1 MREPLLACELTVRYG
16 KNTVVDR
23 AAIDVF
29 PGEIVGVIG
38 HSGSGKSSLSLAI
51 MRLGYLKGAHT
62 EGRLTFEG
70 RDILKLSE
78 AEMRRLRGKEL
89 SLVLQSP
96 VSSLNPALSI
106 GTQMREAWR
115 AHAKDKAAGEDA
127 IRTALQA
134 VALPATEEFLRRRP
148 GQVSVGQAQRVL
160 IATGV
165 LHRPKLLIVDEPTSA
180 LDYVN
185 QAEVLELFRNLREQL
200 GVAVLFI
207 SHDLLAVAKVADRVA
222 VMQQGRIVEFGTTEQ
237 VLLDP
242 QHEHTRRLLASLPVD
257 PQLLMM
263 GQVNA
268 VPCY

>member
-1 MREPLLACELTVRYG
+1 
-16 KNTVVDR
+16 
-23 AAIDVF
+23 
-29 PGEIVGVIG
+29 
-38 HSGSGKSSLSLAI
+38 
-51 MRLGYLKGAHT
+51 
-62 EGRLTFEG
+62 
-70 RDILKLSE
+70 
-78 AEMRRLRGKEL
+78 
-89 SLVLQSP
+89 
-96 VSSLNPALSI
+96 
-106 GTQMREAWR
+106 
-115 AHAKDKAAGEDA
+115 
-127 IRTALQA
+127 
-134 VALPATEEFLRRRP
+134 
-148 GQVSVGQAQRVL
+148 L
-160 IATGV
+160 IATAV